1 MHFRRICCIIIEC
14 NKNDHIGDGFD
25 MMRLDKLI
33 STAANVS
40 RQEARR
46 LILSGA
52 VSVDG
57 RAVTQPEHKVDETR
71 SAVTLSGSPLQ
82 YRRYRYFMLH
92 KPAGVVTATEDR
104 AQQTVL
110 DLFPEEL
117 RRLNLVPAGRLD
129 KDTTGLL
136 LLTNDGDFVHRVISP
151 RHHVPKVYLAETD
164 GMPRPDAVAAF
175 AAGLTLADGTRCLP
189 ALLEP
194 LPEQGLCRVTVREGK
209 YHQVK
214 RMLAACGAPVLRLHR
229 ESIGALALDK
239 SLKPG
244 AFLELSEAEAQRV
257 FLDNMPHN

>member
-1 MHFRRICCIIIEC
+1 
-14 NKNDHIGDGFD
+14 

-57 RAVTQPEHKVDETR
+57 RTVTQPEHKVDETR

-117 RRLNLVPAGRLD
+117 RRLDLVPAGRLD

-151 RHHVPKVYLAETD
+151 RHQVPKVYYARTD
-164 GMPRPDAVAAF
+164 GMPTAQDVRRF
-175 AAGLTLADGTRCLP
+175 SEGLTLADGTQCLP
-189 ALLEP
+189 AVLTL
-194 LPEQGLCRVTVREGK
+194 LPEDGACRVMIREGK

-214 RMLAACGAPVLRLHR
+214 RMLAACGTPVLSLHR
-229 ESIGALALDK
+229 ESIGALALDNL
-239 SLKPG
+239 LKPG
-244 AFLELSEAEAQRV
+244 EFRPLTDAELEAV
-257 FLDNMPHN
+257 FTDAMPQN